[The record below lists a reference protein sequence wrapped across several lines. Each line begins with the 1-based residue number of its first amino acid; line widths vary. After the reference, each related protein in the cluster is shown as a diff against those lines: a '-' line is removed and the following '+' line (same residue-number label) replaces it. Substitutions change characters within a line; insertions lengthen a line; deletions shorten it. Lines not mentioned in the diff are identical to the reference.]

1 MQQDVLHGVPSGRDF
16 IRGIVISGDAST
28 AGMQVMHGVVRNT
41 FPELQAKVRMQI
53 DPHFVGAVGAA
64 QRARKLMADPEYR
77 AKLPNSMVH
86 DEL

>member
-1 MQQDVLHGVPSGRDF
+1 M
-16 IRGIVISGDAST
+16 ISGDAST
-28 AGMQVMHGVVRNT
+28 AGMQFMHDVVRDT

-64 QRARKLMADPEYR
+64 QRARNLLADPEFL
-77 AKLPNSMVH
+77 AKLAPNSQVH